1 MRSGLTITPP
11 GKTTAR
17 PRSGGGGGGG
27 GALPAAMAGAVSPR
41 NAHAANKTANRM
53 TLICPLFMSVF
64 LGAKGVMRPSQL
76 QRRAAMARYRI
87 EGFSVFGFHF
97 QNAIF
102 TAPSFMVSP
111 GAIMRPCLDLFWG
124 AGAHRPCRA
133 FPAASRPGV
142 TESSHSRQRL
152 FFQRQGRSSAGGGG
166 GAVASGGTRP
176 GRSDAALRPT
186 RLDGQSAG
194 GAGAGA
200 IAVRRNLA

>member
-64 LGAKGVMRPSQL
+64 LGAKGVMRPS
-76 QRRAAMARYRI
+76 R
-87 EGFSVFGFHF
+87 
-97 QNAIF
+97 
-102 TAPSFMVSP
+102 
-111 GAIMRPCLDLFWG
+111 DLFCG
-124 AGAHRPCRA
+124 DGAHRPCRA
-133 FPAASRPGV
+133 FHAASRPGV